1 MMSRELRL
9 RIISAVLLAIPVLL
23 ITWAG
28 GIWFRGLS
36 ALLGLL
42 IYYEFST
49 ITGLATREPAE
60 RIKRRLAR
68 AGLEMGD
75 GAPRHAGFL
84 AQVAL
89 APPPKITRLAQPL
102 LENVGGRGFYRHV
115 YPDMVNLTDCEA
127 SPYNSRHV
135 CHVEPGMRKARS
147 ETAADTRLR
156 SAGDGG

>member
-60 RIKRRLAR
+60 RIV
-68 AGLEMGD
+68 
-75 GAPRHAGFL
+75 GAPARD
-84 AQVAL
+84 
-89 APPPKITRLAQPL
+89 PPPPRPPVPDL
-102 LENVGGRGFYRHV
+102 LEGIWWW
-115 YPDMVNLTDCEA
+115 
-127 SPYNSRHV
+127 
-135 CHVEPGMRKARS
+135 
-147 ETAADTRLR
+147 ET
-156 SAGDGG
+156 